1 MRIEHIALYTG
12 DIERLRSYYIKYFSA
27 VSGEMYHNPKT
38 GLKTYF
44 LTFEGGA
51 RLELMTRPETEDEE
65 RNPYKTGY
73 IHTAFSTGSKEK
85 VESLTK
91 RLENDG
97 FIIAGQPRVTGDG
110 YYESVV
116 LDPDGNFIEITV

>member
-12 DIERLRSYYIKYFSA
+12 DIERLRSFYIKYFSA

-51 RLELMTRPETEDEE
+51 RLELMTRPETKDEE
-65 RNPYKTGY
+65 RNPY

-85 VESLTK
+85 VDSLTK

-97 FIIAGQPRVTGDG
+97 FVIAGQPRVTGDG

>member
-12 DIERLRSYYIKYFSA
+12 DIERLRSFYIKYFSA

-51 RLELMTRPETEDEE
+51 RLELMTRPETEDKE
-65 RNPYKTGY
+65 RNPYKAGY
-73 IHTAFSTGSKEK
+73 IHTAFS
-85 VESLTK
+85 
-91 RLENDG
+91 
-97 FIIAGQPRVTGDG
+97 AVTGAG

-116 LDPDGNFIEITV
+116 LDSDGNFIEITV

>member
-12 DIERLRSYYIKYFSA
+12 DIERLRSFYIKYFSA

-65 RNPYKTGY
+65 RNPDKTGY

-85 VESLTK
+85 VDSLTK

-97 FIIAGQPRVTGDG
+97 FVIAGQPRVTGDG
-110 YYESVV
+110 CYESVV

>member
-12 DIERLRSYYIKYFSA
+12 DIERLRSFYIKYFSA

-65 RNPYKTGY
+65 RNPYKAGY
-73 IHTAFSTGSKEK
+73 IHKAFSTGSKEK
-85 VESLTK
+85 VDSLTK

>member
-12 DIERLRSYYIKYFSA
+12 DIERLRSFYIKYFSA

-51 RLELMTRPETEDEE
+51 RLELMTRPETEDKETPIK
-65 RNPYKTGY
+65 RDIY
-73 IHTAFSTGSKEK
+73 IQPFQRVQK
-85 VESLTK
+85 K
-91 RLENDG
+91 RWIPLQRGLKMTD
-97 FIIAGQPRVTGDG
+97 
-110 YYESVV
+110 
-116 LDPDGNFIEITV
+116 L

>member
-12 DIERLRSYYIKYFSA
+12 DIERLRSFYIKYFSA

-51 RLELMTRPETEDEE
+51 RLELMTRPETKDEE
-65 RNPYKTGY
+65 RNPYKEGY

-85 VESLTK
+85 VDSLTK

-97 FIIAGQPRVTGDG
+97 FVIAGQPRVTGDG

>member
-12 DIERLRSYYIKYFSA
+12 DIERLRSFYIKYFSA

-44 LTFEGGA
+44 LTFEGGT
-51 RLELMTRPETEDEE
+51 RLELMTRPETKDKE
-65 RNPYKTGY
+65 RNPYKAGY
-73 IHTAFSTGSKEK
+73 IHTAFSAGSKEK
-85 VESLTK
+85 VDSLTK

-97 FIIAGQPRVTGDG
+97 FVIAGQPRVTGDG

>member
-12 DIERLRSYYIKYFSA
+12 DIERLRSFYIKYFSA

-51 RLELMTRPETEDEE
+51 RLELMTRPETGDEE
-65 RNPYKTGY
+65 RNPYKAGY
-73 IHTAFSTGSKEK
+73 IHTAFSAGSKEK
-85 VESLTK
+85 VDSLTK

-110 YYESVV
+110 YYESIV

>member
-12 DIERLRSYYIKYFSA
+12 DIERLRSFYIKYFSA
-27 VSGEMYHNPKT
+27 VSGEMYHNPKK

-51 RLELMTRPETEDEE
+51 RLELMTRPETEDKE

-85 VESLTK
+85 VDSLTK

>member
-12 DIERLRSYYIKYFSA
+12 DIERLRSFYIKYFSA

-51 RLELMTRPETEDEE
+51 RLELMTRPETKDEE
-65 RNPYKTGY
+65 RNPYKAGY
-73 IHTAFSTGSKEK
+73 IHTAFSAGSKEK
-85 VESLTK
+85 VDSLTK

-97 FIIAGQPRVTGDG
+97 FVIAGQPRVTGDG